1 MQTFDNYIAFFKG
14 LKTELS
20 TKKERRIYDNFIRVF
35 NDLNLRDFN
44 DAELKSIHNE
54 LELINLQSDTNTK
67 VLSKKLQQLL
77 AYLKQKFNLITIG
90 HYANTYMSIGM
101 CLGLVFGMALGPL
114 SLTFGLLIG
123 MVIGMALG
131 SEKDKKAKAEGQVMD
146 VKTSES
152 CI

>member
-1 MQTFDNYIAFFKG
+1 MQTFDNYITFFKG

-90 HYANTYMSIGM
+90 HYANTYMPIGM

-131 SEKDKKAKAEGQVMD
+131 SEKDKKAKSEGQVMD

>member
-1 MQTFDNYIAFFKG
+1 MQTFDNYITFFKG

-20 TKKERRIYDNFIRVF
+20 SKKERRIYDDFVRVF
-35 NDLNLRDFN
+35 NDLKLRNFSEVEHT
-44 DAELKSIHNE
+44 ALHNE
-54 LELINLQSDTNTK
+54 LDLIDLKSSTNIK
-67 VLSKKLQQLL
+67 VLNKKLKQLL
-77 AYLKQKFNLITIG
+77 AFLKQKFNLITIG
-90 HYANTYMSIGM
+90 HYTNTYMPIGM
-101 CLGLVFGMALGPL
+101 CLGLVFGMALGPI

-131 SEKDKKAKAEGQVMD
+131 SEKDKKAKAEGFVID

>member
-44 DAELKSIHNE
+44 DAELTSIHNE

-90 HYANTYMSIGM
+90 HYANTYMPIGM

-146 VKTSES
+146 VKTFES

>member
-1 MQTFDNYIAFFKG
+1 MITTLLFFKG

-20 TKKERRIYDNFIRVF
+20 SKKERRIYDDFIRVF
-35 NDLNLRDFN
+35 NDLKLRNFSEVEHT
-44 DAELKSIHNE
+44 ALHNE
-54 LELINLQSDTNTK
+54 LDLIDLIDLKSNTNIK
-67 VLSKKLQQLL
+67 VLNKKLNQLL
-77 AYLKQKFNLITIG
+77 AFLKQKFNLITIG
-90 HYANTYMSIGM
+90 HYTNTYTPIGM
-101 CLGLVFGMALGPL
+101 CLGLVFGMALGPI

-131 SEKDKKAKAEGQVMD
+131 SEKDKKAKAEGLVID